1 MACLNLK
8 QGKNVPKK
16 TKTIKGKTAAKV
28 KTNKASNVVKLV
40 KKTFSKNITLDRLPN
55 GDLITTLEHYKT
67 KDYERMFTIDD
78 VLLLIPNDL
87 KKRTWANWRELN
99 NAPGV
104 LREDKLGPEY
114 VIRGKKIYRI
124 KLIWILRYLKGL
136 SWEKEVQVQV
146 SATQSDELQLRSS
159 SSI

>member
-1 MACLNLK
+1 MK
-8 QGKNVPKK
+8 VMPKK
-16 TKTIKGKTAAKV
+16 TKTKSAKIVKFQKPKT
-28 KTNKASNVVKLV
+28 
-40 KKTFSKNITLDRLPN
+40 SKNITLDKLPN
-55 GDLITTLEHYKT
+55 GDLITSIEHYKS

-78 VLLLIPNDL
+78 VLLLIPKDL

-124 KLIWILRYLKGL
+124 KLIWILRYIKGL
-136 SWEKEVQVQV
+136 NWEPTTQVQV
-146 SATQSDELQLRSS
+146 SATQSDEIQLRSS

>member
-1 MACLNLK
+1 MR
-8 QGKNVPKK
+8 VMPKK
-16 TKTIKGKTAAKV
+16 TKTKSAKIVKFQKPKT
-28 KTNKASNVVKLV
+28 
-40 KKTFSKNITLDRLPN
+40 SKNITLDKLPN
-55 GDLITTLEHYKT
+55 GDLITSIEHYKS

-78 VLLLIPNDL
+78 VLLLIPKDL

-136 SWEKEVQVQV
+136 NWEKEVQVQV
-146 SATQSDELQLRSS
+146 SATQSDEIQLRSS

>member
-1 MACLNLK
+1 MPKKAK
-8 QGKNVPKK
+8 AKSAKIVKFVKSKTSKNV
-16 TKTIKGKTAAKV
+16 
-28 KTNKASNVVKLV
+28 
-40 KKTFSKNITLDRLPN
+40 TLDKLPN
-55 GDLITTLEHYKT
+55 GELITSLEHYKT

-124 KLIWILRYLKGL
+124 KLIWILRYIKGL
-136 SWEKEVQVQV
+136 NWEPSTQVQV
-146 SATQSDELQLRSS
+146 SATQSDEIQLRSS

>member
-16 TKTIKGKTAAKV
+16 TKIIKAKTAAKV
-28 KTNKASNVVKLV
+28 KTTKASNVVKLV

-55 GDLITTLEHYKT
+55 GELITSLEHYKAR
-67 KDYERMFTIDD
+67 DYERMFTIDD

-87 KKRTWANWRELN
+87 KRRTWCDWREEN
-99 NAPGV
+99 NKPGV
-104 LREDKLGPEY
+104 LREDKIGPEY
-114 VIRGKKIYRI
+114 VIKGKKIYRI

-136 SWEKEVQVQV
+136 NWEPAPQVQV
-146 SATQSDELQLRSS
+146 SATQRDEMQLRSS
-159 SSI
+159 TSL

>member
-1 MACLNLK
+1 
-8 QGKNVPKK
+8 VPKK
-16 TKTIKGKTAAKV
+16 VKAKSGKILKFQ
-28 KTNKASNVVKLV
+28 KPKI
-40 KKTFSKNITLDRLPN
+40 SKNITLDKLPN
-55 GDLITTLEHYKT
+55 GELIKSLEHYKT
-67 KDYERMFTIDD
+67 RDYERMFTIDD

-124 KLIWILRYLKGL
+124 KLIWILRYVKGL
-136 SWEKEVQVQV
+136 NWEPSTQVQV
-146 SATQSDELQLRSS
+146 SATQSDEIQLRSS

>member
-1 MACLNLK
+1 M
-8 QGKNVPKK
+8 PKK
-16 TKTIKGKTAAKV
+16 TKAKSGKIL
-28 KTNKASNVVKLV
+28 NF
-40 KKTFSKNITLDRLPN
+40 KKPKETKKPKNNITLDLKED
-55 GDLITTLEHYKT
+55 GSYQVMLEYYRT
-67 KDYERMFTIDD
+67 KDLERMFTIDD

-87 KKRTWANWRELN
+87 KKRTWADWRTLN
-99 NAPGV
+99 NEPGI

-136 SWEKEVQVQV
+136 NWEKEVQVQV
-146 SATQSDELQLRSS
+146 SATQSDEIQLRSS

>member
-1 MACLNLK
+1 MRRK
-8 QGKNVPKK
+8 VPKK
-16 TKTIKGKTAAKV
+16 TKTIKAKTAAKV
-28 KTNKASNVVKLV
+28 KTTKASNVVKLV

-55 GDLITTLEHYKT
+55 GDLITSLEHYKT

>member
-1 MACLNLK
+1 M
-8 QGKNVPKK
+8 PKK
-16 TKTIKGKTAAKV
+16 VKAKSGKILKFQ
-28 KTNKASNVVKLV
+28 KPKI
-40 KKTFSKNITLDRLPN
+40 SKNITLDKLPN
-55 GDLITTLEHYKT
+55 GELIKSLEHYKT
-67 KDYERMFTIDD
+67 RDYERMFTIDD

-124 KLIWILRYLKGL
+124 KLIWILRYVKGL
-136 SWEKEVQVQV
+136 NWEPSTQVQV
-146 SATQSDELQLRSS
+146 SATQSDEIQLRSS

>member
-1 MACLNLK
+1 MR
-8 QGKNVPKK
+8 VMPKK
-16 TKTIKGKTAAKV
+16 TKAKSGKILKF
-28 KTNKASNVVKLV
+28 
-40 KKTFSKNITLDRLPN
+40 KKPKEEKKPTKNNITLDLKED
-55 GDLITTLEHYKT
+55 GSYQVMLEYYRT
-67 KDYERMFTIDD
+67 KDLERMFTIDD

-87 KKRTWANWRELN
+87 KKRTWADWRTLN
-99 NAPGV
+99 NEPGI

-136 SWEKEVQVQV
+136 NWEKEVQVQV
-146 SATQSDELQLRSS
+146 SATQSDEIQLRSS

>member
-1 MACLNLK
+1 MMRIFT
-8 QGKNVPKK
+8 VPKK
-16 TKTIKGKTAAKV
+16 VKAKSAKIVKFEKPKT
-28 KTNKASNVVKLV
+28 
-40 KKTFSKNITLDRLPN
+40 SKNITLDKLPN
-55 GDLITTLEHYKT
+55 GDLITSLEHYKAR
-67 KDYERMFTIDD
+67 DYERMFTIDD
-78 VLLLIPNDL
+78 VLLLIPKEL
-87 KKRTWANWRELN
+87 KKRTWADWRTLN
-99 NAPGV
+99 NEPGI

-136 SWEKEVQVQV
+136 KWEPETQVQV

>member
-1 MACLNLK
+1 
-8 QGKNVPKK
+8 
-16 TKTIKGKTAAKV
+16 
-28 KTNKASNVVKLV
+28 
-40 KKTFSKNITLDRLPN
+40 
-55 GDLITTLEHYKT
+55 
-67 KDYERMFTIDD
+67 MFTIDD

-99 NAPGV
+99 NAPNV

-124 KLIWILRYLKGL
+124 KLIWILRYIKGL
-136 SWEKEVQVQV
+136 NWEPSTQVQV
-146 SATQSDELQLRSS
+146 SATQSDEIQLRSS

>member
-1 MACLNLK
+1 M
-8 QGKNVPKK
+8 PKK
-16 TKTIKGKTAAKV
+16 TKTKSAKIVKFQKPKT
-28 KTNKASNVVKLV
+28 
-40 KKTFSKNITLDRLPN
+40 SKNITLDKLPN
-55 GDLITTLEHYKT
+55 GDLITSIEHYKS

-78 VLLLIPNDL
+78 VLLLIPKDL

-99 NAPGV
+99 NVPGV

-124 KLIWILRYLKGL
+124 KLIWILRYIKGL
-136 SWEKEVQVQV
+136 NWEPSTQVQV
-146 SATQSDELQLRSS
+146 SATQSDEIQLRSS

>member
-1 MACLNLK
+1 MRIIKTMPRKAK
-8 QGKNVPKK
+8 AKSAKIVEFQKPK
-16 TKTIKGKTAAKV
+16 I
-28 KTNKASNVVKLV
+28 
-40 KKTFSKNITLDRLPN
+40 SKNITLDKLPN
-55 GDLITTLEHYKT
+55 GELITSLEHYKT
-67 KDYERMFTIDD
+67 RDYERMFTIDD
-78 VLLLIPNDL
+78 VLLLIPKDL

-146 SATQSDELQLRSS
+146 SATQSDEIQLRSS

>member
-1 MACLNLK
+1 
-8 QGKNVPKK
+8 VPKK
-16 TKTIKGKTAAKV
+16 VKAKSGKILKFQ
-28 KTNKASNVVKLV
+28 KPKI
-40 KKTFSKNITLDRLPN
+40 SKNITLDKLPN
-55 GDLITTLEHYKT
+55 GELIKSLEHYKT
-67 KDYERMFTIDD
+67 RDYERMFTIDD

-124 KLIWILRYLKGL
+124 KLIWILRYIKGL
-136 SWEKEVQVQV
+136 NWEPSTQVQV
-146 SATQSDELQLRSS
+146 SATQSDEIQLRSS

>member
-1 MACLNLK
+1 M
-8 QGKNVPKK
+8 PKK
-16 TKTIKGKTAAKV
+16 AKPKSAKIV
-28 KTNKASNVVKLV
+28 KFVKNKI
-40 KKTFSKNITLDRLPN
+40 SKNITLDKLPN
-55 GDLITTLEHYKT
+55 GDLITSLEHYKT

-124 KLIWILRYLKGL
+124 KLIWILRYIKGL
-136 SWEKEVQVQV
+136 SWEPETQVQV

>member
-1 MACLNLK
+1 MPRKAKDKTPKLNVVK
-8 QGKNVPKK
+8 FKK
-16 TKTIKGKTAAKV
+16 TKEE
-28 KTNKASNVVKLV
+28 
-40 KKTFSKNITLDRLPN
+40 KKPTKNNITLDLKED
-55 GDLITTLEHYKT
+55 GSYQVMLEYYRT
-67 KDYERMFTIDD
+67 KDLERMFTIDD

-136 SWEKEVQVQV
+136 KWEPETQVQV

>member
-1 MACLNLK
+1 
-8 QGKNVPKK
+8 
-16 TKTIKGKTAAKV
+16 
-28 KTNKASNVVKLV
+28 
-40 KKTFSKNITLDRLPN
+40 
-55 GDLITTLEHYKT
+55 
-67 KDYERMFTIDD
+67 MFTIDD

-87 KKRTWANWRELN
+87 KKRTWADWRTLN
-99 NAPGV
+99 NEPGI

-136 SWEKEVQVQV
+136 KWEQEVQVQV
-146 SATQSDELQLRSS
+146 SATQSDDMRLRSS

>member
-1 MACLNLK
+1 MR
-8 QGKNVPKK
+8 VMPKK
-16 TKTIKGKTAAKV
+16 TKTKSAKIVKFQKPKT
-28 KTNKASNVVKLV
+28 
-40 KKTFSKNITLDRLPN
+40 SKNITLDKLPN
-55 GDLITTLEHYKT
+55 GDLITSIEHYKS

-78 VLLLIPNDL
+78 VLLLIPKDL

-124 KLIWILRYLKGL
+124 KLIWILRYIKGL
-136 SWEKEVQVQV
+136 NWEPSTQVQV
-146 SATQSDELQLRSS
+146 SATQSDEIQLRSS

>member
-1 MACLNLK
+1 MMRIFT
-8 QGKNVPKK
+8 VPR
-16 TKTIKGKTAAKV
+16 KV
-28 KTNKASNVVKLV
+28 KAKSAKIVKLV
-40 KKTFSKNITLDRLPN
+40 KPKISKNITLDKLPN
-55 GDLITTLEHYKT
+55 GELITSLEHYKT
-67 KDYERMFTIDD
+67 RDYERMFTIDD
-78 VLLLIPNDL
+78 VLLLIPNEL
-87 KKRTWANWRELN
+87 KKRTWADWRTLN
-99 NAPGV
+99 NEPGI

-136 SWEKEVQVQV
+136 KWEPETQVQV

>member
-1 MACLNLK
+1 MIKKTVKKVA
-8 QGKNVPKK
+8 KNNVIPLPKK
-16 TKTIKGKTAAKV
+16 
-28 KTNKASNVVKLV
+28 
-40 KKTFSKNITLDRLPN
+40 KKKDNITLDRLP
-55 GDLITTLEHYKT
+55 GGELITSPEHYKA

-99 NAPGV
+99 NEPGV

-114 VIRGKKIYRI
+114 TIRGKKIYRI
-124 KLIWILRYLKGL
+124 KLIWILRYIKGL
-136 SWEKEVQVQV
+136 KWEPETQVQV
-146 SATQSDELQLRSS
+146 SATQSDEIQLRSS

>member
-1 MACLNLK
+1 MK
-8 QGKNVPKK
+8 VMPKK
-16 TKTIKGKTAAKV
+16 TKTKSAKIVKFQKPKT
-28 KTNKASNVVKLV
+28 
-40 KKTFSKNITLDRLPN
+40 SKNITLDKLPN
-55 GDLITTLEHYKT
+55 GDLITSIEHYKS

-78 VLLLIPNDL
+78 VLLLIPKDL

-124 KLIWILRYLKGL
+124 KLIWILRYIKGL
-136 SWEKEVQVQV
+136 NWEPSTQVQV
-146 SATQSDELQLRSS
+146 SATQSDEIQLRSS

>member
-1 MACLNLK
+1 MR
-8 QGKNVPKK
+8 VMPKK
-16 TKTIKGKTAAKV
+16 TKTKSAKIVKFEKPKT
-28 KTNKASNVVKLV
+28 
-40 KKTFSKNITLDRLPN
+40 SKNITLDKLPN
-55 GDLITTLEHYKT
+55 GDLITSIEHYKS

-78 VLLLIPNDL
+78 VLLLIPKDL

-124 KLIWILRYLKGL
+124 KLIWILRYIKGL
-136 SWEKEVQVQV
+136 NWEPSTQVQV
-146 SATQSDELQLRSS
+146 SATQSDEIQLRSS

>member
-1 MACLNLK
+1 M
-8 QGKNVPKK
+8 PKK
-16 TKTIKGKTAAKV
+16 VKV
-28 KTNKASNVVKLV
+28 KSGKILKFQ
-40 KKTFSKNITLDRLPN
+40 KPKISKNITLDKLPN
-55 GDLITTLEHYKT
+55 GELITSLEHYKT
-67 KDYERMFTIDD
+67 RDYERMFTIDD
-78 VLLLIPNDL
+78 VLLLIPNEL
-87 KKRTWANWRELN
+87 KKRTWADWRTLN
-99 NAPGV
+99 NEPGI

-136 SWEKEVQVQV
+136 KWEPETQVQV

>member
-1 MACLNLK
+1 M
-8 QGKNVPKK
+8 PKK
-16 TKTIKGKTAAKV
+16 VKAKSGKILKFQ
-28 KTNKASNVVKLV
+28 KPKI
-40 KKTFSKNITLDRLPN
+40 SKNITLDKLPN
-55 GDLITTLEHYKT
+55 GELIKSLEHYKT
-67 KDYERMFTIDD
+67 RDYERMFTIDD

-124 KLIWILRYLKGL
+124 KLIWILRYVKGL
-136 SWEKEVQVQV
+136 NWEPLTQVQV
-146 SATQSDELQLRSS
+146 SATQSDEIQLRSS